1 MGGEVCHVM
10 YRSIRNFIFPPGIPR
25 EFDFKSSPGSR
36 EFDVLGLPCGGAFDN
51 GVGICPFSRASC
63 MHRKYFALAANSVF
77 SDFEDLI

>member
-1 MGGEVCHVM
+1 MLCTDQFET
-10 YRSIRNFIFPPGIPR
+10 S
-25 EFDFKSSPGSR
+25 SSPRAYPGNLTSSLLQGSSR

-63 MHRKYFALAANSVF
+63 MHRKYFALAANTVF